1 MTKRPKKTMPAAPA
15 AKAPAANAPASK
27 STVSKPRAAKT
38 AALTIPD
45 SKIPAN
51 IDWQAS
57 VLAEK
62 VQRQVMS
69 LADATRELDDWQN
82 DEEIEAEARV
92 ASRALIVTHMLN
104 TILKR
109 GY

>member
-1 MTKRPKKTMPAAPA
+1 MPTPA
-15 AKAPAANAPASK
+15 
-27 STVSKPRAAKT
+27 
-38 AALTIPD
+38 D

-62 VQRQVMS
+62 VQRRVMS
-69 LADATRELDDWQN
+69 LADATRELEDWQN
-82 DEEIEAEARV
+82 DEAIEAGARV

>member
-1 MTKRPKKTMPAAPA
+1 MTKRPQKTSPASR
-15 AKAPAANAPASK
+15 ASK
-27 STVSKPRAAKT
+27 STGSKTK
-38 AALTIPD
+38 ALKIPD

-62 VQRQVMS
+62 VQRRVVS
-69 LADATRELDDWQN
+69 LADATRELEEWQT
-82 DEEIEAEARV
+82 DEAIEAEARV

>member
-1 MTKRPKKTMPAAPA
+1 MTKLPRKTAPA
-15 AKAPAANAPASK
+15 AKAATAPASK
-27 STVSKPRAAKT
+27 GRVSKPRVAKT
-38 AALTIPD
+38 AAAKIPH

-69 LADATRELDDWQN
+69 LADATRELEDWQT
-82 DEEIEAEARV
+82 DEAIEAGARV

>member
-1 MTKRPKKTMPAAPA
+1 MTKTPQNLKAPKKPTPKKPTP
-15 AKAPAANAPASK
+15 KTRASK
-27 STVSKPRAAKT
+27 KAVPAPKVQK
-38 AALTIPD
+38 IPP
-45 SKIPAN
+45 SNIPAN

-62 VQRQVMS
+62 VQRRVMS
-69 LADATRELDDWQN
+69 LEDATRELEDWQD
-82 DEEIEAEARV
+82 DEAIAADTRV

-104 TILKR
+104 AILKR

>member
-1 MTKRPKKTMPAAPA
+1 MTKRPRKPKAAGHT
-15 AKAPAANAPASK
+15 S
-27 STVSKPRAAKT
+27 KT
-38 AALTIPD
+38 AAPKIPT
-45 SKIPAN
+45 STIPAN

-62 VQRQVMS
+62 VQRKVMR
-69 LADATRELDDWQN
+69 LEDATRELEDWQD
-82 DEEIEAEARV
+82 DEAIEADARV

-104 TILKR
+104 AILKR